1 MMISRQ
7 MGDLPSP
14 EQFEAIEHR
23 ASAAAARDSYASK
36 IPPAKQ
42 LQNALRA
49 LGVAQ
54 GDPKLSKLKVD
65 GVIGPATA
73 KAATYAFA
81 TYFNAPNVMSA
92 EYVRQH
98 INYLTQQVTAYVE
111 AHGGVV
117 LPPSSPVKKIS
128 MTLPSLPTIPESAAA
143 SSGLPFDTKY
153 IWWGVAGLSVLVIL
167 SMAASVTRRRRV
179 AAQPDES

>member
-1 MMISRQ
+1 MMISRHL
-7 MGDLPSP
+7 GDLPSP
-14 EQFEAIEHR
+14 EQFEQIEHR
-23 ASAAAARDSYASK
+23 ASASAAREAYAAK
-36 IPPAKQ
+36 IPPATR
-42 LQNALRA
+42 LQNALKA

-65 GVIGPATA
+65 GIIGPATA

-81 TYFNAPNVMSA
+81 TYFNAPNVMTA

-98 INYLTQQVTAYVE
+98 VNYLTQQVTAYVE

-117 LPPSSPVKKIS
+117 LPPSSPVKKIK
-128 MTLPSLPTIPESAAA
+128 MTLPTLPEIPVPAAS

-153 IWWGVAGLSVLVIL
+153 VWYGIAGLSVLVIL

-179 AAQPDES
+179 EAQPQES